1 MLEVVGVSKKFKNTT
16 ALDNINVTLDDKG
29 LVAVLGESGSGKSTL
44 FNILTGMVKPDGG
57 KVVYNGIQLNTDGK
71 INSRNVFGI
80 IFQDGNLF
88 GGLTVKQ
95 NLDICSRDER
105 KQTEILQNLGIKK
118 YLNTDVAKLSGG
130 EMQRVAI
137 ARALLDDNDILLADE
152 PTGSLDE
159 KNGEKVMSILK
170 DISAQKL
177 VIVITHNTEFA
188 AKYADRIIK
197 IAKGKI
203 VEESQANI
211 GKSSIDDNQDNS
223 NNQRTFANTKIDN
236 QNTRRLSATSLN
248 KFCFAKIK
256 NTFVKSITSIC
267 IFAVTL
273 LMIVLSLALIMTDC
287 RKEYFKSIRGFEHS
301 ALYNDKDMYI
311 FATKLD
317 GADMQGLTRY
327 YNYYWTEGQN
337 PYIVVDDSLNDDE
350 IMLGVS
356 VAHTLDER
364 RLSPLK
370 SGDLVNYHDR
380 EFIVQGIIDRQNYG
394 YGFDLNFA
402 VYLNDKV
409 ARDIILAPNMVLLDS
424 RYRLEMTVVEDES
437 LRDGECRLGF
447 GLYYNLATRDEEFID
462 LKKNSVTWC
471 FSENNTKL
479 YCQDYSIVSVDVG
492 RQDMNDRTLY
502 VSTADYDQISNSRL
516 YYGYFLK
523 TQDAETID
531 YWLDRGVEI
540 YNQDFETY
548 LRAKEFREV
557 LLPYAAVMLAVGVVL
572 SVLYMIVILS
582 HIVAVNTRE
591 IYILKTLRVSDKSIF
606 GALFVQSLPII
617 LCANALVL
625 AINIIAKTLIEKYI
639 PFLVLQ
645 VAISSIISIV
655 STLAI
660 ALVLIMIKIGMLNKN
675 FNVNFTR

>member
-1 MLEVVGVSKKFKNTT
+1 
-16 ALDNINVTLDDKG
+16 
-29 LVAVLGESGSGKSTL
+29 
-44 FNILTGMVKPDGG
+44 MVKPDGG

-130 EMQRVAI
+130 ETQRVAI

-203 VEESQANI
+203 VEDRRGNVV
-211 GKSSIDDNQDNS
+211 KSSMGTYQSIDSQKNS
-223 NNQRTFANTKIDN
+223 FANHKVDK
-236 QNTRRLSATSLN
+236 QKERRLSATSLN

-256 NTFVKSITSIC
+256 NTFVKSITLIC

-317 GADMQGLTRY
+317 GGDMQGLTRY
-327 YNYYWTEGQN
+327 YNYYWTEGQS
-337 PYIVVDDSLNDDE
+337 PYIIVDDTLNDGE
-350 IMLGVS
+350 IMLGAS

-370 SGDLVNYHDR
+370 SGDVILYHDR
-380 EFIVQGIIDRQNYG
+380 EFIVKSIVNSQNYG

-409 ARDIILAPNMVLLDS
+409 AKNIILEPNIVLLDS
-424 RYRLEMTVVEDES
+424 RYRLEMTIVEDES
-437 LRDGECRLGF
+437 LKDGECRLGF
-447 GLYYNLATRDEEFID
+447 GLYYNLATRDEEYID

-471 FSENNTKL
+471 FSENNTVL
-479 YCQDYSIVSVDVG
+479 YSKDYSIISVDVG
-492 RQDMNDRTLY
+492 SQDMNDRTLY
-502 VSTADYDQISNSRL
+502 VSTAD
-516 YYGYFLK
+516 
-523 TQDAETID
+523 
-531 YWLDRGVEI
+531 
-540 YNQDFETY
+540 
-548 LRAKEFREV
+548 
-557 LLPYAAVMLAVGVVL
+557 
-572 SVLYMIVILS
+572 
-582 HIVAVNTRE
+582 
-591 IYILKTLRVSDKSIF
+591 
-606 GALFVQSLPII
+606 
-617 LCANALVL
+617 
-625 AINIIAKTLIEKYI
+625 
-639 PFLVLQ
+639 
-645 VAISSIISIV
+645 
-655 STLAI
+655 
-660 ALVLIMIKIGMLNKN
+660 
-675 FNVNFTR
+675 